1 MNFEQTVARIADLKA
16 LIAAQTE
23 EIENLYA
30 SLPQSK
36 KIDTYPAG
44 RYILRVTDNRR
55 FDPATAIKAL
65 SAAKVKAISVSKP
78 DSATAKRVLS
88 GDDYAKCQRSFGVK
102 REVIEVTD
110 EDTNA

>member
-16 LIAAQTE
+16 LVKAQEE
-23 EIENLYA
+23 EIEDLYA
-30 SLPQSK
+30 SLPQAS

-44 RYILRVTDNRR
+44 RYILKVSDNRR
-55 FDPATAIKAL
+55 FDPNTAMKAL

-78 DSATAKRVLS
+78 DSTLAKKVLS

-102 REVIEVTD
+102 REIVEVTD
-110 EDTNA
+110 DDE

>member
-23 EIENLYA
+23 EIENLFA

-44 RYILRVTDNRR
+44 RYILKVTDNRR
-55 FDPATAIKAL
+55 FDPTT
-65 SAAKVKAISVSKP
+65 AAKSLPPSKVQAISVSKP
-78 DSATAKRVLS
+78 DSTLAKRVLS

-102 REVIEVTD
+102 REVLEVTD
-110 EDTNA
+110 EDTDA